1 MMTVLWVVL
10 GLAIITLLISYVC
23 FRMSFLVVKRSK
35 AEIPPGKAYEPYRPV
50 LKKWMEEARKMPCE
64 EMEITSFDGL
74 KLRGKYYECI
84 PGAPMELML
93 HGYRGNG
100 ERDLCG
106 GIQRAFALGRNVL
119 IPDQRAGGRSEGRV
133 ITFGINE
140 SKDCVTWLEH
150 IEKRFGPD
158 VKVIIT
164 GVSMGAA
171 TVMMAAG
178 RELPKCVVGV
188 LADCGY
194 TSPRAIIK
202 KVIRD
207 MKLPADLLYPFV
219 RLGAIVFGRFD
230 PDSYSPEE
238 AMANCKLPVIFVHG
252 EADDFVP
259 CEMTRRNYE
268 LCTGPKVLLTVPD
281 AGHGLSYPAAP
292 ERYIRTL
299 KDFNATMGLPEVK

>member
-23 FRMSFLVVKRSK
+23 FRMAFLVVKRSK

-219 RLGAIVFGRFD
+219 RLGAIVFGWFD

-299 KDFNATMGLPEVK
+299 KDFNAAMGLPEVK

>member
-10 GLAIITLLISYVC
+10 GLEIITLLISYVC

-268 LCTGPKVLLTVPD
+268 LCTGPKVLLTVPG

-299 KDFNATMGLPEVK
+299 KDFNAAMGIPEVK

>member
-1 MMTVLWVVL
+1 MLIVLWVVL
-10 GLAIITLLISYVC
+10 GLVFLTLLVSYIC
-23 FRMSFLVVKRSK
+23 FRMAFLVVKRSQ
-35 AEIPPGKAYEPYRPV
+35 ADIPPGKEYEPYRPM
-50 LKKWMEEARKMPCE
+50 LKKWMEEARKLPFE
-64 EMEITSFDGL
+64 EMEVTSFDGL
-74 KLRGKYYECI
+74 KLRGKYYECN
-84 PGAPMELML
+84 PGGPMELML

-150 IEKRFGPD
+150 IEKRFGPN

-194 TSPRAIIK
+194 TSPKAIIK

-219 RLGAIVFGRFD
+219 RLGAILFGRFD

-238 AMANCKLPVIFVHG
+238 AMTNCKLPVIFVHG
-252 EADDFVP
+252 EADGYVP
-259 CEMTRRNYE
+259 CDMTRRNYE
-268 LCTGPKVLLTVPD
+268 LCTGPKVLLTVPG
-281 AGHGLSYPAAP
+281 AEHGLSYPAAP
-292 ERYIRTL
+292 ERYIQTL
-299 KDFNATMGLPEVK
+299 KNFNSTMGLPEV

>member
-23 FRMSFLVVKRSK
+23 FRMAFLVVKRSK

-268 LCTGPKVLLTVPD
+268 LCTGPKVLLTVPG

-299 KDFNATMGLPEVK
+299 KDFNAAMGLPEVK

>member
-23 FRMSFLVVKRSK
+23 FRMAFLVVKRSK

-50 LKKWMEEARKMPCE
+50 LKKWMEEAGKMPCE